1 MRVFAALRPPP
12 DVLEH
17 LEAALEE
24 VRSGSG
30 LSLRWGDPAQWHLTL
45 AFRGDLP
52 EGALPHTVTRM
63 AEIASDHPP
72 LALHLSGAGAFSGRT
87 LWIGV
92 GGQTDPLR
100 ALMGEPL
107 LGEGG
112 GRDARGC
119 RPRTRAGRPRATP
132 RPSDRCAPLLPCSA
146 SSVPTATDPT
156 RLLLAEATRA
166 LSVYRSP
173 SWQAQEIE
181 LLVSH
186 LGDGRSG
193 GPRHEKL
200 SAVPLGD

>member
-63 AEIASDHPP
+63 AEIAADHPP
-72 LALHLSGAGAFSGRT
+72 LALHLSGAGTFSGRT

-100 ALMGEPL
+100 ALMG
-107 LGEGG
+107 
-112 GRDARGC
+112 
-119 RPRTRAGRPRATP
+119 
-132 RPSDRCAPLLPCSA
+132 
-146 SSVPTATDPT
+146 
-156 RLLLAEATRA
+156 
-166 LSVYRSP
+166 
-173 SWQAQEIE
+173 
-181 LLVSH
+181 
-186 LGDGRSG
+186 
-193 GPRHEKL
+193 
-200 SAVPLGD
+200 